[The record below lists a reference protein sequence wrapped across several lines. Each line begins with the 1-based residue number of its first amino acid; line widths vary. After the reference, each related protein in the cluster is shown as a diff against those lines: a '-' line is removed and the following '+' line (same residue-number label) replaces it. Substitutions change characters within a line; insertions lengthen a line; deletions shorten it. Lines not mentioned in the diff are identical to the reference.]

1 MLATFYAIIL
11 CTYIL
16 LKLLVVHTLDQV
28 ISIVHQSRK
37 KISAPTDREK
47 KVDAKNICST
57 LEKMQYEQISM
68 DS

>member
-37 KISAPTDREK
+37 KISAPTDTEK
-47 KVDAKNICST
+47 K
-57 LEKMQYEQISM
+57 LMQKISVLP
-68 DS
+68 

>member
-1 MLATFYAIIL
+1 MS
-11 CTYIL
+11 TYL
-16 LKLLVVHTLDQV
+16 VHTLDQV